1 MCEKYLKEN
10 QFKSNSK
17 YGHGHASFGSTVS
30 LSPKAEEWFKK
41 SKQSNSNEP
50 LILEMS
56 AELLSLEEHV
66 VIQKLKLAP
75 ASPVKKLVQ
84 FRYFCCGSFIWQKC
98 SLFVSRNDTLFLIL
112 FGGFPFL
119 IVQD

>member
-17 YGHGHASFGSTVS
+17 YGQASFGSTVS

-66 VIQKLKLAP
+66 AIQKIKSQVASTLP
-75 ASPVKKLVQ
+75 AVGSVKKLVK
-84 FRYFCCGSFIWQKC
+84 FCYFCCGYLYGKWFYY
-98 SLFVSRNDTLFLIL
+98 L
-112 FGGFPFL
+112 
-119 IVQD
+119 

>member
-17 YGHGHASFGSTVS
+17 YGQGSSKYGHASFGSTVS
-30 LSPKAEEWFKK
+30 LSPKAEEWLRK

-66 VIQKLKLAP
+66 TIQKIKSQILSIVP
-75 ASPVKKLVQ
+75 AADPVKKLVKYC
-84 FRYFCCGSFIWQKC
+84 YFCCGYLYMIC
-98 SLFVSRNDTLFLIL
+98 LHYL
-112 FGGFPFL
+112 
-119 IVQD
+119 